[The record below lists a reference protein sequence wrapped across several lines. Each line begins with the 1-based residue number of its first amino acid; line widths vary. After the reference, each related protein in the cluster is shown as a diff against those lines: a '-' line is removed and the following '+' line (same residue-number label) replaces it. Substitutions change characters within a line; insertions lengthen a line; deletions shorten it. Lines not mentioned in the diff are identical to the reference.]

1 MDIDRLMT
9 QDGMREYTDGQRDQ
23 WASDVSAMET
33 LTQVIEAR
41 MAQTVI
47 EGDRPGSAKRRARKV
62 ARRLRKASRQVR
74 KAAAEMEAANAVF
87 NREVVELPARR
98 TRQLENK
105 ERRNEERARLRGL
118 AKLQVARAL
127 AESAHGFNTGPQ
139 QMNSQAVPPAPQHA
153 PLLNPTPYAMPPGSG
168 APLGEITDQFP
179 QVEFPEAM

>member
-23 WASDVSAMET
+23 WASDVAGVET

-41 MAQTVI
+41 LAQTVF
-47 EGDRPGSAKRRARKV
+47 EGDRPGAAKRRAKKV
-62 ARRLRKASRQVR
+62 AKRLRKASQQVR
-74 KAAAEMEAANAVF
+74 KAAAEVEAANAVF

-98 TRQLENK
+98 TRQQEIK
-105 ERRNEERARLRGL
+105 ARRDEQRARLRGL

-127 AESAHGFNTGPQ
+127 AESAHGFNTDPQ
-139 QMNSQAVPPAPQHA
+139 QVTTPAAPPAPQQA
-153 PLLNPTPYAMPPGSG
+153 QLLNPTPYAMPPAAGG
-168 APLGEITDQFP
+168 PLGEITDQFP